1 MIGNRTFGNCL
12 CFGDFS
18 GRILSPGAN
27 KNGTIDWLEADTY
40 RRGIRKRI
48 LVTFDA
54 NKDGRLRG
62 AERKKA
68 NQLLEAGKTPSAV
81 KKTAYRTSGGG
92 RKKIDAEMLEQ
103 YDANGDGV
111 LSEEE
116 IQTAMKDMQETRRAE
131 MMRRYDTDGD
141 GKLSKTEREAMYQD
155 QNRGGGWQKMQ
166 QEWGIRLFDED
177 GDGQIDEEEKA
188 GQKEFGQ
195 QLQQVMNDMQ
205 LRVFDA
211 DGDGQISKEERSLVQ
226 KEMMVIGVR
235 MMFRFRRLMDTSGD
249 GKVSSEERE
258 GFQTRL
264 AGNFGTWVNGF
275 SNTFDMDGNGRF
287 DAEERKGLVQ
297 GIENEL
303 DNRMTKHDANKDG
316 RTDPFEVEKMLFEFM
331 GDIGVAPR
339 TKATTAPVRK

>member
-1 MIGNRTFGNCL
+1 MRNSGLFGWRS
-12 CFGDFS
+12 F
-18 GRILSPGAN
+18 
-27 KNGTIDWLEADTY
+27 
-40 RRGIRKRI
+40 
-48 LVTFDA
+48 
-54 NKDGRLRG
+54 
-62 AERKKA
+62 
-68 NQLLEAGKTPSAV
+68 
-81 KKTAYRTSGGG
+81 
-92 RKKIDAEMLEQ
+92 
-103 YDANGDGV
+103 
-111 LSEEE
+111 
-116 IQTAMKDMQETRRAE
+116 
-131 MMRRYDTDGD
+131 
-141 GKLSKTEREAMYQD
+141 
-155 QNRGGGWQKMQ
+155 
-166 QEWGIRLFDED
+166 
-177 GDGQIDEEEKA
+177 
-188 GQKEFGQ
+188 
-195 QLQQVMNDMQ
+195 
-205 LRVFDA
+205 RVFDA